1 MTSVGGIFKNIGHFF
16 ATAFEK
22 FLVIAPAAEAK
33 ADQIEAQATAAAPG
47 IEAVTSQIPVYGPA
61 AVTIEQAGFMILGA
75 VAGVIHDLG
84 EAAKQ
89 KLLDV
94 GLDQTAIDTAV
105 AAYKA
110 IPSEVKA
117 MVKVPAPPTSA
128 A

>member
-1 MTSVGGIFKNIGHFF
+1 MTSIPVIFKNIGHFF

-22 FLVIAPAAEAK
+22 FLTVAPKVEATADNVEAE
-33 ADQIEAQATAAAPG
+33 ATAAAPG
-47 IEAVTSQIPVYGPA
+47 IEAVTAKIPVYGPA

-75 VAGVIHDLG
+75 VAGVLHEVG

-94 GLDQTAIDTAV
+94 GLDETAIATAQ
-105 AAYKA
+105 AAYNA
-110 IPSEVKA
+110 IPAAVKQ
-117 MVKVPAPPTSA
+117 MVKPPANPPA